1 MAVFT
6 TLMTGVK
13 ILKKVLDKK
22 KQKEAAKKFV
32 GGGKEEKRAKV
43 KKVMDEEGSYGGK
56 TKAKKPASIDK
67 SKLMKVD
74 IDKVAKVTPDSAKI
88 DYKAFTAKVDNIVGM
103 TDALAF
109 LTGAQS
115 EQKKE
120 ELKLLRQ
127 QKEEEKKRKKE
138 AKLEKK
144 GDGALGKIGK
154 GVKKTAKGPLD
165 MATNFITKMAIGAL
179 IMFLIKNADKIR
191 EIFKTIGE
199 NLNKFSKLLRVT
211 IFAIQQGIVLAKK
224 GISAAVKGASKLFSP
239 VGEAFK
245 AIGSKISKV
254 FKGLGSKI
262 LKMLSK
268 IPGLGFLRNLAAGA
282 TRGVD
287 TAKTVLTAKKEV
299 LKKTFNKVTGGIL
312 KKGLAK
318 APSRLILKLFGKDA
332 AKMVAKSGK
341 LFKVLGKAAK
351 GIKIPVLGPIIVA
364 VTSILSGDPLGK
376 TLFKTLGAVFGGMIG
391 GAIGAALGGVGAP
404 FGLLLGEIVGEFI
417 GSFLYDMFNG
427 DEDGT
432 KGVDFLKKK
441 FGQLLTGTGK
451 AAKSLMNFAL
461 SMLTKAGNFFKD
473 GFTRF
478 VEDFPTVKVPKGG
491 GLQSALGL
499 AAGALGLDDKSKFIE
514 KGKSFGKTINLVTS
528 LPNLALLTP
537 FGMPFLLPHLKN
549 SFFPTGEQGSG
560 GITGETTVAGS
571 QETGLEE
578 TGTKYAVKY
587 YDEDGNEIDALS
599 EEAENLKKDSVNM
612 LKGEEISSNESASS
626 NVSAVSTHAS
636 YEGSEAG
643 TVVLTKPQRSDF
655 GGGRSGAS
663 KYQQAM
669 IMYNN
674 QKEMLNS
681 YQKTQ
686 VKLSLAKI

>member
-1 MAVFT
+1 MAIFT
-6 TLMTGVK
+6 TLVTGVK

-32 GGGKEEKRAKV
+32 GDKGDKRETFLQSQQRKV
-43 KKVMDEEGSYGGK
+43 AELGERPKSQVI
-56 TKAKKPASIDK
+56 KPN
-67 SKLMKVD
+67 KLMNID

-88 DYKAFTAKVDNIVGM
+88 DYKVFTEKVDNIVGM

-179 IMFLIKNADKIR
+179 IIFLIKNADKIR

-268 IPGLGFLRNLAAGA
+268 IPGLGFLKNLAAGA

-312 KKGLAK
+312 KKGLLAK

>member
-1 MAVFT
+1 M
-6 TLMTGVK
+6 
-13 ILKKVLDKK
+13 
-22 KQKEAAKKFV
+22 
-32 GGGKEEKRAKV
+32 
-43 KKVMDEEGSYGGK
+43 
-56 TKAKKPASIDK
+56 
-67 SKLMKVD
+67 
-74 IDKVAKVTPDSAKI
+74 
-88 DYKAFTAKVDNIVGM
+88 
-103 TDALAF
+103 
-109 LTGAQS
+109 
-115 EQKKE
+115 
-120 ELKLLRQ
+120 
-127 QKEEEKKRKKE
+127 
-138 AKLEKK
+138 EKK
-144 GDGALGKIGK
+144 GGGMIEKIGK
-154 GVKKTAKGPLD
+154 GIKKTAKGPLD

-179 IMFLIKNADKIR
+179 VMFLLKNADKIK
-191 EIFKTIGE
+191 EIFKTIGD

-224 GISAAVKGASKLFSP
+224 GVSAAVKGASKLFSP
-239 VGEAFK
+239 IGKAFK
-245 AIGSKISKV
+245 AIGSKIKTV

-262 LKMLSK
+262 IKMLSK
-268 IPGLGFLRNLAAGA
+268 IPGVGFIKNLVK
-282 TRGVD
+282 GV
-287 TAKTVLTAKKEV
+287 TQGFKTVGNVAKTIVQAPGKLVKTVL
-299 LKKTFNKVTGGIL
+299 
-312 KKGLAK
+312 K
-318 APSRLILKLFGKDA
+318 APSKLITKLFGANA
-332 AKMVAKSGK
+332 AKAVAKSGK

-364 VTSILSGDPLGK
+364 VTSILSGDPIGK
-376 TLFKTLGAVFGGMIG
+376 TMFKTLGAVFGGMIG

-417 GSFLYDMFNG
+417 GNFLYDMFNG

-441 FGQLLTGTGK
+441 FGELISGAGK
-451 AAKSLMNFAL
+451 AGKAVMNFAV
-461 SMLTKAGNFFKD
+461 SMLSKVGNFFKD

-478 VEDFPTVKVPKGG
+478 IEDFPTVKVPKGG

-514 KGKSFGKTINLVTS
+514 KGKSFGKSINLVTS

-537 FGMPFLLPHLKN
+537 FGMPFLIPHLKN
-549 SFFPTGEQGSG
+549 SFFPTGELGDA
-560 GITGETTVAGS
+560 GITGETVVAGS

-599 EEAENLKKDSVNM
+599 EEAENLKKDAVNV
-612 LKGEEISSNESASS
+612 LKGEEISSNKSASS

-636 YEGSEAG
+636 YEGSESG

-669 IMYNN
+669 IMYND
-674 QKEMLNS
+674 QKAMLNS
-681 YQKTQ
+681 YQKTIA
-686 VKLSLAKI
+686 KAELAKI